1 LRLKKLKFNAAT
13 KIEHIPLALS
23 FTRISY
29 YSQYVLQT
37 DISEVLLLK
46 VVIWRFLRSVM
57 WS

>member
-46 VVIWRFLRSVM
+46 VVI
-57 WS
+57 